1 MIFLT
6 GFMGSGKTTVGR
18 DLARRMD
25 VPFVDLDTVI
35 ARTCGAPIPEIFRCA
50 GEQAFRSLEDRAL
63 RDLAAEGDPLSVV
76 ATGGGLP
83 ANPLNRKLMK
93 ACGCIVFL
101 KASFESLEGRVTGDG
116 SRPLWDRDA
125 RSLMQTRTPA
135 YEDAD
140 LVVEIDARSPEEIS
154 GEILKS
160 LPGLPHPVGVA
171 LPENPYPVHIG
182 RGIFGKILP
191 LMKRHIHPEGLFVLI
206 DEHVVQHHGRM
217 VEEALEGY
225 PAHFMAVPSG
235 ERSKSIDFLNTVLD
249 AMFSCRVNRQWVC
262 LAVGGGVV
270 GDLAGFAASIYMRGI
285 PVVQA
290 ATTLLAQV
298 DSSIGG
304 KTAVNH
310 ACGKNLVGTFHQ
322 PLMVL
327 SDVNFLATL
336 KEAEIRSAM
345 AEVVKY
351 GIIMDAPLFHYL
363 EEGRPYDDIRLVGM
377 CARDKARV
385 VARDERE
392 GGLRRILNFGHTL
405 GHAVEKSSG
414 YTMPHGLAVAVGMA
428 FASRLSHDRGLLSP
442 DDLRRI
448 MDLMARE
455 RLLPSGLP
463 LPRPG
468 KVAEALELDKKAT
481 GRGIHFVLTP
491 SIGGVSVQKLSEIE
505 VLEAYQGFVDGYSNS
520 L

>member
-6 GFMGSGKTTVGR
+6 GFMGSGKTTIGM

-35 ARTCGAPIPEIFRCA
+35 SRTCGASIPEIFRCA
-50 GEQAFRSLEDRAL
+50 GEQAFRSLEDSAL

-83 ANPLNRKLMK
+83 INPLNRQLMK
-93 ACGCIVFL
+93 ACGSIVFL
-101 KASFESLEGRVTGDG
+101 RASFENLEGRVTVDG

-125 RSLMQTRTPA
+125 RSLMQERTPA

-140 LVVEIDARSPEEIS
+140 FVVDIDGRSP
-154 GEILKS
+154 GEIYGKILEA
-160 LPGLPHPVGVA
+160 LPGLPGPVGVP
-171 LPENPYPVHIG
+171 LPENPYPVHVG

-191 LMKRHIHPEGLFVLI
+191 LLRRHVNPEGIFVLI
-206 DEHVVQHHGRM
+206 DENVRKHHGRT
-217 VEEALEGY
+217 VEEALEGC
-225 PAHFMAVPSG
+225 PAHLMTVPPG
-235 ERSKSIDFLNTVLD
+235 EQSKSMVFLNTVLD
-249 AMFSCRVNRQWVC
+249 AMFSCKVNRQWVC
-262 LAVGGGVV
+262 LAVGGGVT
-270 GDLAGFAASIYMRGI
+270 GDLAGFAASVYMRGI

-298 DSSIGG
+298 DSAIGG

-310 ACGKNLVGTFHQ
+310 ACGKNLIGAFHQ
-322 PLMVL
+322 PLMVI
-327 SDVNFLATL
+327 SDVNLLATL
-336 KEAEIRSAM
+336 KETEIRSAM

-351 GIIMDAPLFHYL
+351 GIIMDAPLFDYL
-363 EEGRPYDDIRLVGM
+363 EKGRPYDDVRLVEM

-405 GHAVEKSSG
+405 GHTVEKSSN
-414 YTMPHGLAVAVGMA
+414 YTLPHGLAVAVGMA
-428 FASRLSHDRGLLSP
+428 FASRLSHDRGMLSSES
-442 DDLRRI
+442 LTRI

-455 RLLPSGLP
+455 NLLPADFALP
-463 LPRPG
+463 PAG
-468 KVAEALELDKKAT
+468 EVAEAMQLDKKAT
-481 GRGIHFVLTP
+481 GGGIYFVLTP
-491 SIGGVSVQKLSEIE
+491 SIGGVSVEKLSEIE
-505 VLEAYQGFVDGYSNS
+505 VLEAYQEFADGYSNS

>member
-6 GFMGSGKTTVGR
+6 GFMGSGKSTVGLG
-18 DLARRMD
+18 LAHRMD
-25 VPFVDLDTVI
+25 APFVDLDIII
-35 ARTCGAPIPEIFRCA
+35 ARRSGASIPEIFRCA
-50 GEQAFRSLEDRAL
+50 GEQAFRSLEDSAL
-63 RDLAAEGDPLSVV
+63 HDLAAEGHPLSVV

-83 ANPLNRKLMK
+83 MNPQNRGLMK
-93 ACGCIVFL
+93 ACGCTVFL

-116 SRPLWDRDA
+116 TRPLWGRDA
-125 RSLMQTRTPA
+125 RSLMQARTPA

-140 LVVEIDARSPEEIS
+140 LVVNTDGRSPEEITR
-154 GEILKS
+154 EILEV
-160 LPGLPHPVGVA
+160 LPGLPDPAGVA
-171 LPENPYPVHIG
+171 LPDNPYPVYVG
-182 RGIFGKILP
+182 RGIFSKILP
-191 LMKRHIHPEGLFVLI
+191 LMMRHVHPEGLFVLI
-206 DEHVVQHHGRM
+206 DENVMKHHGRM
-217 VEEALEGY
+217 VNDALQGC
-225 PAHFMAVPSG
+225 PAHFMPVPSG
-235 ERSKSIDFLNTVLD
+235 EQSKSMAFLNTVLD

-262 LAVGGGVV
+262 LAVGGGVT

-290 ATTLLAQV
+290 PTTLLAQV
-298 DSSIGG
+298 DSAIGG

-310 ACGKNLVGTFHQ
+310 AYGKNLVGAFHQ

-327 SDVNFLATL
+327 SDVGFLATL
-336 KEAEIRSAM
+336 NEIEIRSAM

-351 GIIMDAPLFHYL
+351 GIIMDVPLFHYL
-363 EEGRPYDDIRLVGM
+363 EKGRPYDDARLVKM
-377 CARDKARV
+377 CVRDKARV

-414 YTMPHGLAVAVGMA
+414 YTLPHGLAVAVGMS
-428 FASRLSHDRGLLSP
+428 FASRLSHDRGLLSSE
-442 DDLRRI
+442 DLKRI

-455 RLLPSGLP
+455 NI
-463 LPRPG
+463 LPRNLALPPASE
-468 KVAEALELDKKAT
+468 VAEALALDKKGS

-491 SIGGVSVQKLSEIE
+491 CIGGVSVEKLSEIE
-505 VLEAYQGFVDGYSNS
+505 VLEAYQGFADGYSNS

>member
-6 GFMGSGKTTVGR
+6 GFMGSGKTTVGL
-18 DLARRMD
+18 DLARRMG

-35 ARTCGAPIPEIFRCA
+35 ARRSGASIPKIFSCA
-50 GEQAFRSLEDRAL
+50 GEQAFRSLEDSAL
-63 RDLAAEGDPLSVV
+63 QELAAEGGPSCIV

-83 ANPLNRKLMK
+83 VNPKNRKLMK

-101 KASFESLEGRVTGDG
+101 RASFESLKGRVTGDG
-116 SRPLWDRDA
+116 TRPLWNSDA
-125 RSLMQTRTPA
+125 RRLMQSRTPA

-140 LVVEIDARSPEEIS
+140 LVVDIDGRAAEDIS
-154 GEILKS
+154 REILES
-160 LPGLPHPVGVA
+160 LPGLPGPVGVA
-171 LPENPYPVHIG
+171 LPDNPYPVHIG
-182 RGIFGKILP
+182 SGIFGKILP
-191 LMKRHIHPEGLFVLI
+191 LLKRHAHPEGLFVLI
-206 DEHVVQHHGRM
+206 DENVRKHHGRM
-217 VEEALEGY
+217 VEEALEGC
-225 PAHFMAVPSG
+225 PAHLMTVPSG
-235 ERSKSIDFLNTVLD
+235 EQSKSMNFLNTVLD

-262 LAVGGGVV
+262 LAVGGGVA

-298 DSSIGG
+298 DSAIGG

-310 ACGKNLVGTFHQ
+310 ACGKNLIGTFHQ

-327 SDVNFLATL
+327 SDVDFLATL
-336 KEAEIRSAM
+336 EETEIRSAM
-345 AEVVKY
+345 AEAVKY
-351 GIIMDAPLFHYL
+351 GIIMDAPLFDYL
-363 EEGRPYDDIRLVGM
+363 EKGRSYDYVRLVGM

-392 GGLRRILNFGHTL
+392 RDLRRILNFGHTL
-405 GHAVEKSSG
+405 GHAVEKSSN
-414 YTMPHGLAVAVGMA
+414 YTLPHGLAVAVGMA
-428 FASRLSHDRGLLSP
+428 FASRLSHERGMLSSES
-442 DDLRRI
+442 LTRI
-448 MDLMARE
+448 MDLMVRE
-455 RLLPSGLP
+455 NLLPAERALP
-463 LPRPG
+463 PAG
-468 KVAEALELDKKAT
+468 EVAEAMQLDKKGT

-505 VLEAYQGFVDGYSNS
+505 VLEAYQEFADGYSNN